1 MVDIKKT
8 KLQTIVDK
16 TVHRKP
22 LKNEKNKSRK
32 KPGERDIHRL
42 VNNWCYII
50 VVAVIVWCLDL
61 QVPMHSVPITIDVVS
76 SHLDQ
81 DEVYNIMW

>member
-16 TVHRKP
+16 TVHKKT

-32 KPGERDIHRL
+32 KAGERDIAPLGR
-42 VNNWCYII
+42 
-50 VVAVIVWCLDL
+50 
-61 QVPMHSVPITIDVVS
+61 
-76 SHLDQ
+76 
-81 DEVYNIMW
+81 

>member
-1 MVDIKKT
+1 MVDIEKT

-42 VNNWCYII
+42 VNN
-50 VVAVIVWCLDL
+50 
-61 QVPMHSVPITIDVVS
+61 
-76 SHLDQ
+76 
-81 DEVYNIMW
+81 